1 MLVEFYRVGRVGGS
15 GCAAAILFLFFSTGA
30 LALDGGNGRGPS
42 TPVPGAISS
51 PEQVTVTGIRPNHT
65 TSDYWIEDAYEQIQA
80 LGPRFAKGLI
90 IWNNSV
96 DANGKGATVPPP
108 RFMEGFAARGWDVIR
123 VQRNWRLGDPN
134 GGRGVGELAANRSGL
149 IEAISGELRQAN
161 ADGYKRVIL
170 AGQGIGAAL
179 AMEAAAANPGL
190 YGVIAL
196 APNIGFV
203 AGAGLGGQSG
213 RGSGASSPGDYN
225 GTVNQSNADWTVEIL
240 QRFKPRRAML
250 VFPKGDEQVPGLERG
265 AKARAVLA
273 GRADLAYQ
281 LVDETYP
288 IYGHNGVYQNAFLPA
303 AACTEAFMEPQFAP
317 KTGEIRCGHDEV
329 PAVLAAMGVKTP
341 SGHGW
346 FGYSS
351 TGTETYLELPRDDS
365 PKVKLALG
373 RGALWNQPASV
384 HDYVAERTADSV
396 LFQRDGQETVTG
408 VWSGGGLR
416 MTFDNPDG
424 TRSAAQMVPVD

>member
-1 MLVEFYRVGRVGGS
+1 MKKEFYRVGLITGLYW
-15 GCAAAILFLFFSTGA
+15 AAGASFLFASVSA
-30 LALDGGNGRGPS
+30 IALDGGGRDAQA
-42 TPVPGAISS
+42 PVPAARP
-51 PEQVTVTGIRPNHT
+51 PEQVTVTGIRPSHT
-65 TSDYWIEDAYEQIQA
+65 TSDYWIEDAYEQIQP

-90 IWNNSV
+90 VWNNSV

-123 VQRNWRLGDPN
+123 IQRNWRLGDPN
-134 GGRGVGELAANRSGL
+134 GGRGIGELAANRSGL
-149 IEAISGELRQAN
+149 VEAVSAELRQAN

-179 AMEAAAANPGL
+179 ALEAAVANPGL

-213 RGSGASSPGDYN
+213 RGSGPSSPGDYN
-225 GTVNQSNADWTVEIL
+225 GTVNQSNADWTAEIL
-240 QRFKPRRAML
+240 QRFRPLRAAL

-273 GRADLAYQ
+273 SRTDLAYQ

-288 IYGHNGVYQNAFLPA
+288 IYGHNGVYQGAFLPA
-303 AACTEAFMEPQFAP
+303 AACTAAIMEPQFTP
-317 KTGEIRCGHDEV
+317 KPGEIKCGHDEV
-329 PAVLAAMGVKTP
+329 PALLTLMGVKAAT
-341 SGHGW
+341 GHSW

-351 TGTETYLELPRDDS
+351 TGTETYLELPSDGAA
-365 PKVKLALG
+365 KVKLALG
-373 RGALWNQPASV
+373 RGALWNQPSSIREYSV
-384 HDYVAERTADSV
+384 ERTADSV
-396 LFQRDGQETVTG
+396 LFQREGQGTVTG
-408 VWSGGGLR
+408 LWTGGVLR

-424 TRSAAQMVPVD
+424 TRSAAQMAPID